1 MKKQKILLVA
11 LAIAIIS
18 CSVFAVLKYEQNK
31 KDREFLGRLKGEVVF
46 TRRDKDGVSN
56 VWKINANG
64 TGEKM
69 LFHNDYGVSY
79 AGASFPQWSDEG
91 EKIYFL
97 TLDENRDGHIFEINS
112 NGDDVKINLE
122 LANDKLNERW
132 SDNKS
137 RADDIIHRQGDL
149 YIIDENGVEIKIYNH
164 IGYYNQD
171 YFPGASEASW
181 SPDKEYIIFN
191 GSRGIMIADKH
202 GRTAKLT
209 DGSDADWKY

>member
-69 LFHNDYGVSY
+69 LFHNDLNDFKTDSR
-79 AGASFPQWSDEG
+79 SPRWSDDG
-91 EKIYFL
+91 KKIYFVSFDKSKENFL
-97 TLDENRDGHIFEINS
+97 YEIDSSGLDYR
-112 NGDDVKINLE
+112 INLE
-122 LANDKLNERW
+122 NL
-132 SDNKS
+132 KS
-137 RADDIIHRQGDL
+137 KGECNNASCFSRESDIIHRQGDL

>member
-69 LFHNDYGVSY
+69 LFHNDYGVPY
-79 AGASFPQWSDEG
+79 AGASFPQWSDDG

-97 TLDENRDGHIFEINS
+97 TLDENRDGQIFEINS
-112 NGDDVKINLE
+112 DGGDVEINLE
-122 LANDKLNERW
+122 LTSDKLNKRW

-137 RADDIIHRQGDL
+137 RADDIIHKQGDL

-164 IGYYNQD
+164 FGYYNQD

-191 GSRGIMIADKH
+191 GSRGIMIADKQ